1 MRLRR
6 DNRICS
12 ENTRK
17 TVKFHNVGFI
27 ENQETRRDRDHRK
40 SKLRACNPAGVGG
53 RRRLGL
59 SALAG
64 GASQGACGVQVAEA
78 QARRRLGVTAREL
91 FDAWMSNLTFGCK

>member
-1 MRLRR
+1 MS
-6 DNRICS
+6 DSSKI
-12 ENTRK
+12 K
-17 TVKFHNVGFI
+17 KPGGIGII
-27 ENQETRRDRDHRK
+27 ENQ
-40 SKLRACNPAGVGG
+40 SCVRANPAGVGG